1 MKTIVPF
8 PSIDFMNHYT
18 HDFKGHY
25 RYARGYQ
32 DLVMDTFKADVNG
45 IDLTPHF
52 VENDE
57 NRQGVYFVLL
67 VLYNHYFSLIM
78 R

>member
-25 RYARGYQ
+25 R
-32 DLVMDTFKADVNG
+32 LVMDTFKADVNG

-57 NRQGVYFVLL
+57 YKQAGGILCSSSAV
-67 VLYNHYFSLIM
+67 
-78 R
+78 

>member
-8 PSIDFMNHYT
+8 PSIDFMNHFT
-18 HDFKGHY
+18 HDFKAHY

-32 DLVMDTFKADVNG
+32 ELVMDTLKADVNG

-57 NRQGVYFVLL
+57 YKQAGGILCSSSAV
-67 VLYNHYFSLIM
+67 
-78 R
+78 